1 MFTLTKDNYYDPKRP
16 HVSVSQ
22 IKDYLRSPS
31 FYYRRHVLKD
41 PKVQIVPTD
50 AMKRGTV
57 VDDMLT
63 RGQTSIQP
71 RVLKRD
77 NPELYEEQQHLPDSV
92 LIGQSYWDEAHEII
106 NNLLVDPLWMDWA
119 DTSTFQVLLQ
129 GNINGV
135 KVCGL
140 ADRIDGREQ
149 YFEIIDLKVTNASKI
164 SSPEKWMWN
173 CIEMKYAHQFAMY
186 QHLLSEE
193 NGNKK
198 SHITCRHVCAAF
210 VEPGFVEVKSFLIP
224 QAMIDAAYLEIV
236 SALDGI
242 KNKKFDKKVHQIE
255 SLPYF

>member
-1 MFTLTKDNYYDPKRP
+1 MFTLTKDNYYDPARP

-22 IKDYLRSPS
+22 IKDYLRDPA

-41 PKVQIVPTD
+41 PAVQIVPTD

-57 VDDMLT
+57 VDDLLT

-77 NPELYEEQQHLPDSV
+77 DPELYEEQQHLPDSV
-92 LIGQSYWDEAHEII
+92 LIGQSYWDEAVEI
-106 NNLLVDPLWMDWA
+106 NNTLLHDPLWMA
-119 DTSTFQVLLQ
+119 GQSESEYQVLLQ

-140 ADRIDGREQ
+140 ADRICGM
-149 YFEIIDLKVTNASKI
+149 EIIDLKVTNANKI

-186 QHLLSEE
+186 QHLFSEKV
-193 NGNKK
+193 GINK
-198 SHITCRHVCAAF
+198 TDMRCRHVCAAYI
-210 VEPGFVEVKSFLIP
+210 EPGFVEVKSFIVP
-224 QAMIDAAYLEIV
+224 QPMIDAAYLEIV

-255 SLPYF
+255 TLPYF